1 MNRILSCRRIGFYT
15 SVVGMGGSE
24 VIFADAMEAGFQ
36 QGAEIVCWSAA
47 GAAIR
52 KIIDRRGSR
61 LDVKH
66 HSWPPE
72 TSTPQRS
79 ASASPAPATT
89 SRTSL
94 ARTLKRSLWRGVV
107 PFAVKRYHGFRRVAQ
122 NFVDQLRSHPV
133 DLLVVNVNGS
143 ESVSLAG
150 PPAAV
155 PVLNCYHLSYTPPR
169 GGFLSRLGDQAA
181 RRQTMF
187 AGDLAVHV
195 SHTVRNQ
202 WCDVFRYPFERTRVI
217 YNGVDPD
224 TAPPGSVVKKD
235 LQLRDDQFVF
245 CFAGRLDEVK
255 GLPVLVEAVRRCRA
269 KLGDAVVLVCGDGP
283 LGESLR
289 NQIASDGP
297 SPFRFLGWRS
307 DLPSILRLADCSIL
321 ASISSE
327 NLSVAI
333 LESLMAGTPA
343 IVTRVGGMAEAV
355 RDGVTGYV
363 VPPADPDALGSA
375 MVRMLRDRA
384 GAARMGGVAKT
395 DARGRFTRGR
405 MMSEYAEL
413 FAELIERSCR
423 RK

>member
-1 MNRILSCRRIGFYT
+1 MNRTLSGRRIGFYT

-36 QGAEIVCWSAA
+36 QGAEIVCWSAD

-52 KIIDRRGSR
+52 KIVERRGAR

-66 HSWPPE
+66 HSWPE

-89 SRTSL
+89 SRTSI
-94 ARTLKRSLWRGVV
+94 ASALKRSLWRGVV
-107 PFAVKRYHGFRRVAQ
+107 PFTVRRHCGFHRTGK
-122 NFVDQLRSHPV
+122 NFVRQLRSHPV

-143 ESVSLAG
+143 EGVSLAG

-169 GGFLSRLGDQAA
+169 DGFLSRWGDQLA

-202 WCDVFRYPFERTRVI
+202 WCDVFRYPRERTRVI

-224 TAPPGSVVKKD
+224 AASPEPVAKRD

-255 GLPVLVEAVRRCRA
+255 GLPILVEAVRRYRGE
-269 KLGDAVVLVCGDGP
+269 LGDAAVLICGDGP
-283 LGESLR
+283 LSESLR
-289 NQIASDGP
+289 NQTASGDGP

-327 NLSVAI
+327 NLSIAI

-343 IVTRVGGMAEAV
+343 IVTQVGGMAEAV

-363 VPPADPDALGSA
+363 VPPADPDSLGSA

-384 GAARMGGVAKT
+384 KTAQMGAEAKA
-395 DARGRFTRGR
+395 DARSRFTRDR
-405 MMSEYAEL
+405 MIFEYADL
-413 FAELIERSCR
+413 FAELIERSSR
-423 RK
+423 DQ